1 MTGIEPNEHQKPG
14 SSPDGQATQD
24 AMTRG
29 RFAMQVLWPSFLVA
43 VPCVGIFFSAVTP
56 GELTVVHDY
65 LDGSA
70 KGAYTLGF
78 LLAWAGLAASSALT
92 YILAHRPP
100 R

>member
-1 MTGIEPNEHQKPG
+1 MTGNEPNTHPQPG
-14 SSPDGQATQD
+14 SSPNVPAPQEAV
-24 AMTRG
+24 TRG

-78 LLAWAGLAASSALT
+78 LLAWVGLAASSALT
-92 YILAHRPP
+92 YILAHRP